1 MWGEN
6 LLYQTI
12 SAHLGTLWSGCSLFF
27 FQTKMETVQ
36 VFIKTEEDDEK
47 EGVAAQYLLQE
58 EKLSIEPVKSER

>member
-1 MWGEN
+1 
-6 LLYQTI
+6 
-12 SAHLGTLWSGCSLFF
+12 
-27 FQTKMETVQ
+27 METVQ